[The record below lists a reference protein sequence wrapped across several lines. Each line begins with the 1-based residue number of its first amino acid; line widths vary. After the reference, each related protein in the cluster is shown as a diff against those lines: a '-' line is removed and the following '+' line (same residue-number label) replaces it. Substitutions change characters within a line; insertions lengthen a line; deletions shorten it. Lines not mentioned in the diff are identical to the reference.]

1 MYIEDKEEFRRQML
15 HFAENWLDENKVS
28 NPLDAAFARN
38 YASPSSPGF
47 YISIKNHNLDEYL
60 TDEACEFFYDNA
72 DNPNMAEF
80 YRDEMLV
87 LRIMQLVG
95 AEDLDDPESDK
106 KLQSV
111 LSWLTDRFAKDVVN
125 KTFEDIENAIKNE
138 YLPNQ

>member
-1 MYIEDKEEFRRQML
+1 MR
-15 HFAENWLDENKVS
+15 V
-28 NPLDAAFARN
+28 
-38 YASPSSPGF
+38 
-47 YISIKNHNLDEYL
+47 
-60 TDEACEFFYDNA
+60 FYDNA
-72 DNPNMAEF
+72 DNPNIAEF